1 MAKAYDLVVNG
12 IELGGGSIRIHNQE
26 VQSKVFNALGF
37 SNEDAYNKFGFLL
50 DALKYGT
57 PPHGGLAFGFDRLM
71 MLLTGADS
79 IRDVIAFPKTQN
91 HGCLMTKAPSPADP
105 VALEELGIRVLNIP
119 KE

>member
-57 PPHGGLAFGFDRLM
+57 PPVSYTHL
-71 MLLTGADS
+71 
-79 IRDVIAFPKTQN
+79 DVYKRQGN
-91 HGCLMTKAPSPADP
+91 VSPA
-105 VALEELGIRVLNIP
+105 RVL
-119 KE
+119 KLQ